1 MIDIKKAEQAFKKYV
16 SNYDQND
23 DRIKGKIRHTYQVE
37 RTAREIAKDLGLTEE
52 DIELAVLIG
61 LLHDIGRFDQ
71 QKNYKSFIDDKTKD
85 HAIIGSKVLFEEN
98 LIREFIEDNKYDN
111 IIKKAIENH
120 NKYKIEEGLEEKELL
135 HSKIIRDADKVD
147 NFYVKTYQKFESLF
161 NKSYIGDEDITED
174 IYNTFLRKECILSAN
189 RKTSMDAWV
198 SYIAFIFDLYFKKS
212 FEILKENDYITKLCT
227 RIEYKN
233 EDTKRKMQEI
243 EKMAKQ
249 YIDQKLEETF

>member
-135 HSKIIRDADKVD
+135 HSKIISDADKVD

-198 SYIAFIFDLYFKKS
+198 SYIAFIFDFNYLLLFLIIFCLS
-212 FEILKENDYITKLCT
+212 
-227 RIEYKN
+227 R
-233 EDTKRKMQEI
+233 
-243 EKMAKQ
+243 
-249 YIDQKLEETF
+249 